1 MATIGTTPRP
11 AYAWDAVNNEWAPI
25 GGLPGAP
32 GVQGTTGSI
41 GAQGT
46 TGGAGSAASVLYYF
60 TATSA
65 QTTFTG
71 TSLNAGT
78 LSYVVGN
85 EQVYLNGVLLVRGS
99 DYTATNGTSVVLSSG
114 ASTGDSLTVAAYG
127 SFTVANT
134 YTKAEV
140 DALIAGA
147 GGGLTLLSTT
157 TLSGTET
164 TISSIPQNKSTL
176 MIVGTNLDNGNA
188 GNSYIQL
195 NGNATASAYFTLRS
209 NGNQTSAGQA
219 TQVWVRTT
227 EVANGFTHFVS
238 NNFDENHKSV
248 MWIYDYN
255 TATPKNVTINSAS
268 GPDAGM
274 YSNMSN
280 IGYYNDGAAITS
292 IKYVGTNLSGT
303 IKVYGM

>member
-1 MATIGTTPRP
+1 MATFGTTPRP

-32 GVQGTTGSI
+32 GIQGPNGNTGSQGTTGTA
-41 GAQGT
+41 GA
-46 TGGAGSAASVLYYF
+46 AASVLYYF
-60 TATSA
+60 LASGG
-65 QTTFTG
+65 QTTFSGLSTN
-71 TSLNAGT
+71 SLT
-78 LSYVVGN
+78 LSYVPGN
-85 EQVYLNGVLLVRGS
+85 EQVYLNGVLLVPGS
-99 DYTATNGTSVVLSSG
+99 DYTATNGTSVVLGSAASSG
-114 ASTGDSLTVAAYG
+114 DTLSVLAYG
-127 SFTVANT
+127 SFTLADT

-140 DALIAGA
+140 NALVAGA

-157 TLSGTET
+157 TLSGTDT
-164 TISSIPQNKSTL
+164 TISIPQTKNAL
-176 MIVGTNLDNGNA
+176 MVIGTNLDNANA

-195 NGNATASAYFTLRS
+195 NGNTTASAYMTLRS
-209 NGNQTSAGQA
+209 NVNQSSAGQA

-248 MWIYDYN
+248 MWIYDYA
-255 TATPKNVTINSAS
+255 TATPKNVTINSAN
-268 GPDAGM
+268 GPDSGS
-274 YSNMSN
+274 YSNMNN

-292 IKYVGTNLSGT
+292 IKYVGTSLSGT